1 MGGGVLDDRK
11 SRKGGELFRLGM
23 NRVRKVGI
31 HR

>member
-11 SRKGGELFRLGM
+11 SRKAGELCRSGM
-23 NRVRKVGI
+23 NQARKVGI